1 MLSVCVCVCV
11 QVRGSAS
18 QTREALQRHF
28 QEVQTAVSR
37 LLTER
42 LNALLQEVDN
52 IELDSVSPLDDC
64 QKLIEHGVSTADEL
78 LREGECQIN
87 GRQTGHSLLGLQLFF
102 NLSHTNFIIWFHGS
116 KKVCKD

>member
-1 MLSVCVCVCV
+1 MLCVCF

-28 QEVQTAVSR
+28 QELQTAVSR

-52 IELDSVSPLDDC
+52 IELNSVSPLDDC

-78 LREGECQIN
+78 LREGESVRSMEGRLASHCKCQVTLI
-87 GRQTGHSLLGLQLFF
+87 
-102 NLSHTNFIIWFHGS
+102 
-116 KKVCKD
+116 

>member
-1 MLSVCVCVCV
+1 MVHKNCGSSKKKIYTLLLKCLCVCV

-28 QEVQTAVSR
+28 QELQTAVSR

-64 QKLIEHGVSTADEL
+64 QKLIESGVSTADEL
-78 LREGECQIN
+78 LREGESVTSGEEAGC
-87 GRQTGHSLLGLQLFF
+87 SLFRLQ
-102 NLSHTNFIIWFHGS
+102 
-116 KKVCKD
+116 

>member
-1 MLSVCVCVCV
+1 M
-11 QVRGSAS
+11 RGSAS

-28 QEVQTAVSR
+28 QELQTAVSR

-42 LNALLQEVDN
+42 LNTLLQEVDN

-78 LREGECQIN
+78 LREGESVRSMQAEA
-87 GRQTGHSLLGLQLFF
+87 GQSLLGLQLFF
-102 NLSHTNFIIWFHGS
+102 N
-116 KKVCKD
+116 